1 MDMSYLGVACHFV
14 NAEWVV
20 DSRYL
25 ATLELTQG
33 QDSEDLA
40 RRMQRLLTEWRL
52 TLRWAVTGSTAPEHS
67 GVPSALIH
75 SALSAIHLPQV
86 PCLASALQHAANK
99 AMQVTA
105 MENALKRVRILVNHV
120 QRVPDLRAKVQDRL
134 ANQNLLPLPSSLP
147 KGATWFQVCF

>member
-1 MDMSYLGVACHFV
+1 
-14 NAEWVV
+14 
-20 DSRYL
+20 
-25 ATLELTQG
+25 
-33 QDSEDLA
+33 
-40 RRMQRLLTEWRL
+40 MQRLLTEWRL

-67 GVPSALIH
+67 CVPSALIH